1 MRKAKELRKK
11 LLAGIAAFSLAIGI
25 FAAGIA
31 MNTFVSYAEGQVK
44 VTTPKGANVRK
55 EANSSSEKVGGAEN
69 GQTFE
74 VISQV
79 QGSDGLTWYQI
90 QLNATTTGY
99 IRSDLVEYIAPA
111 VAPEGGEP
119 AAPVEVTEVNP
130 VSATVSK
137 EGGKIT
143 DNAAAG
149 AQTVADVAVQTVLT
163 VTGQATDAEGAV
175 WYRVSFTS
183 GENQV
188 QGFIRDEFLTLSG
201 ELTPVTNEPPV
212 ETTPEPPVEE
222 VKDYDT
228 LFHEGDW
235 LLYVRSEDKYYSIK
249 DLFDTAKNN
258 GSAYEESEKTVKTQK
273 IIIIILVFLL
283 VAAVAG
289 IAFLVF
295 KIRDM
300 MDSAYFNQVEKEAL
314 RKRKPSDGQGTRKVT
329 HTVGADRQP
338 GRNAGAR
345 PAGSGEGTRPMGS
358 GQRTRPAGSTQGA
371 RPAGS
376 GQGTRSVGNPQGTR
390 PAGSGQGVRPT
401 GSPQGTR
408 PAGST
413 QGGRAVGGVQ
423 GTRPAGS
430 TQGVRPMG
438 SGQGTRP
445 GGTVHRPSE
454 TSQGMGGT
462 QQSARSAQ
470 PGQGSPQKAQPKNFM
485 ADDDFDFEFLNYDED
500 GEQ

>member
-1 MRKAKELRKK
+1 M
-11 LLAGIAAFSLAIGI
+11 
-25 FAAGIA
+25 
-31 MNTFVSYAEGQVK
+31 
-44 VTTPKGANVRK
+44 
-55 EANSSSEKVGGAEN
+55 
-69 GQTFE
+69 
-74 VISQV
+74 
-79 QGSDGLTWYQI
+79 
-90 QLNATTTGY
+90 
-99 IRSDLVEYIAPA
+99 
-111 VAPEGGEP
+111 
-119 AAPVEVTEVNP
+119 
-130 VSATVSK
+130 
-137 EGGKIT
+137 
-143 DNAAAG
+143 
-149 AQTVADVAVQTVLT
+149 
-163 VTGQATDAEGAV
+163 
-175 WYRVSFTS
+175 
-183 GENQV
+183 
-188 QGFIRDEFLTLSG
+188 
-201 ELTPVTNEPPV
+201 
-212 ETTPEPPVEE
+212 
-222 VKDYDT
+222 
-228 LFHEGDW
+228 
-235 LLYVRSEDKYYSIK
+235 
-249 DLFDTAKNN
+249 
-258 GSAYEESEKTVKTQK
+258 
-273 IIIIILVFLL
+273 
-283 VAAVAG
+283 AG

-345 PAGSGEGTRPMGS
+345 PAGSGQGTRPMGS

-371 RPAGS
+371 
-376 GQGTRSVGNPQGTR
+376 R